1 MIFSVIIIFVT
12 FVIIIII
19 IEMDIEMPDGQR
31 MKQIEEN
38 GYKYLGIIQDSE
50 IKTQVMKYKTRTEY
64 LRRVRKLA
72 KSELYARNVF
82 MGIKQWALGVVRY
95 SARIVYWTRR
105 DVEPLDRKIRKILL
119 LLGCT

>member
-1 MIFSVIIIFVT
+1 
-12 FVIIIII
+12 
-19 IEMDIEMPDGQR
+19 MPDGQR